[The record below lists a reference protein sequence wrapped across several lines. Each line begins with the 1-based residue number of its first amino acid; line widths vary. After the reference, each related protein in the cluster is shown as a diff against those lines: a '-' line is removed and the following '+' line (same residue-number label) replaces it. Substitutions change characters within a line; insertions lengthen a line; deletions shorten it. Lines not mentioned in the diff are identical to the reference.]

1 MYKLHMDDKFVEITD
16 FSETLDGN
24 GNLTFNVSNNQLELK
39 KSSFTGLKN
48 LKEAIADKDV
58 VLKVTDDGGNVIWE
72 DADYT
77 LDNASFSASVN
88 GVYFSAYF
96 TQFSPTPVD
105 GAMAVPEEIAVV
117 EE

>member
-16 FSETLDGN
+16 FSETLDGS

-58 VLKVTDDGGNVIWE
+58 VLKVTDDSGNIIWE
-72 DADYT
+72 DADYA
-77 LDNASFSASVN
+77 LDNASFSAGVN

-105 GAMAVPEEIAVV
+105 GAMAVPEDAVV